1 MTMTNTPR
9 PLALI
14 ILDGWGHR
22 EEADG
27 NAIKA
32 AHTPVWDAL
41 WENSPHTLLSASG
54 LDAGLPAEQM
64 GNSEVGHSIMG
75 AGRVIYQSFTRINKD
90 IADGGFYNNPALC
103 AAVDTAV
110 QSGKKIHLL
119 GLLSPG
125 GVHSHAA
132 HFHAMAELAAQRGAQ
147 SVFVHAFVDGRDTP
161 PRSAKDTL
169 HQMDE
174 KLTTLGNGRIASVT
188 GRYFAMDRD
197 ERWERVQQAYD
208 VLTLAEADYT
218 AVSAVAALENAY
230 ARGEDDEF
238 VQATAICGD
247 GETPVQIDDGDVV
260 IWMNFRADRSRGLTR
275 ALVDDN
281 FTGFKRKARPRLA
294 DIVTLTEY
302 AADIDSHCAYPA
314 NTLPN
319 VLGEYVSSLG
329 KHQLRIAETEKYAHV
344 TFFFNGGHES
354 PYENEDRILVPSP
367 KVATY
372 DLQPEM
378 SAPVITDKL
387 VEAIAS
393 EKYDLI
399 VCNYANGDMVGHTG
413 NFEAAVQAVETVD
426 HCLGQVIEALHKVGG
441 ECVITADHGN
451 VEQMHDPISGQAH
464 TAHTCEWVPCIYVNQ
479 REGSVGMQEGGLAD
493 IAPTLLDIMALEKPT
508 EMTGQSLL
516 RSD

>member
-75 AGRVIYQSFTRINKD
+75 AGRVIYQNFTRINKD
-90 IADGGFYNNPALC
+90 IADGGFYANPALC

-110 QSGKKIHLL
+110 QSGKKLHLL

-197 ERWERVQQAYD
+197 ERWERVQQAYRWPKR
-208 VLTLAEADYT
+208 TT
-218 AVSAVAALENAY
+218 RPSAPWLLWKTPMRVARTTNLC
-230 ARGEDDEF
+230 RQRQF
-238 VQATAICGD
+238 V
-247 GETPVQIDDGDVV
+247 
-260 IWMNFRADRSRGLTR
+260 
-275 ALVDDN
+275 
-281 FTGFKRKARPRLA
+281 
-294 DIVTLTEY
+294 
-302 AADIDSHCAYPA
+302 
-314 NTLPN
+314 
-319 VLGEYVSSLG
+319 
-329 KHQLRIAETEKYAHV
+329 
-344 TFFFNGGHES
+344 
-354 PYENEDRILVPSP
+354 
-367 KVATY
+367 VATKSRCG
-372 DLQPEM
+372 LKMAM
-378 SAPVITDKL
+378 SL
-387 VEAIAS
+387 
-393 EKYDLI
+393 
-399 VCNYANGDMVGHTG
+399 
-413 NFEAAVQAVETVD
+413 
-426 HCLGQVIEALHKVGG
+426 
-441 ECVITADHGN
+441 
-451 VEQMHDPISGQAH
+451 SG
-464 TAHTCEWVPCIYVNQ
+464 
-479 REGSVGMQEGGLAD
+479 
-493 IAPTLLDIMALEKPT
+493 
-508 EMTGQSLL
+508 
-516 RSD
+516 

>member
-1 MTMTNTPR
+1 MTKTNSPR

-22 EEADG
+22 EDAEG

-41 WENSPHTLLSASG
+41 WEKSPHTLLSASG
-54 LDAGLPAEQM
+54 LDAGLPADQM

-90 IADGGFYNNPALC
+90 IEEGGFYDNPALC

-110 QSGKKIHLL
+110 QSRKKVHLL
-119 GLLSPG
+119 GLLSAG
-125 GVHSHAA
+125 GVHSHEA
-132 HFHAMAELAAQRGAQ
+132 HFHAMVALAAQRGAQ
-147 SVFVHAFVDGRDTP
+147 SVFVHAFLDGRDTP
-161 PRSAKDTL
+161 PRSAKDCL
-169 HQMDE
+169 QRMDE
-174 KLTTLGNGRIASVT
+174 NLKTLGNGRVASIT

-197 ERWERVQQAYD
+197 ERWDRVEKAYA
-208 VLTLAEADYT
+208 VLTLAEADF
-218 AVSAVAALENAY
+218 SADNAMTALENAY

-238 VQATAICGD
+238 VQATVICGSD
-247 GETPVQIDDGDVV
+247 ETPVRIEDGDVV
-260 IWMNFRADRSRGLTR
+260 IWMNFRADRSRELTR
-275 ALVDDN
+275 ALVDDDFN
-281 FTGFKRKARPRLA
+281 GFERKYRPRLA
-294 DIVTLTEY
+294 DHVTLTEY
-302 AADIDSHCAYPA
+302 AADIDSHCAYPTESLA
-314 NTLPN
+314 N
-319 VLGEYVSSLG
+319 VLGEHIAAQG
-329 KHQLRIAETEKYAHV
+329 MRQLRIAETEKYAHV
-344 TFFFNGGHES
+344 TFFFNGGRES
-354 PYENEDRILVPSP
+354 PYANEDRILVPSP

-378 SAPVITDKL
+378 SAPEITDKL
-387 VEAIAS
+387 VEAVTS

-413 NFEAAVQAVETVD
+413 NFAAAVQAVETVD
-426 HCLGQVIEALHKVGG
+426 HCLGRVIDALRQVGG

-451 VEQMHDPISGQAH
+451 VEQMHDPSSGQAH

-479 REGSVGMQEGGLAD
+479 RQGSVVMQEGGLAD
-493 IAPTLLDIMALEKPT
+493 IAPTLLDIMALEQPA
-508 EMTGQSLL
+508 EMTGHSLL